1 MNTYYTDA
9 KIEKLEQENARLREV
24 VKMQD
29 EYTSLLVSDLE
40 EVILLAAT
48 HGMSIKSYL
57 PYALSGLIESL
68 ADNCII
74 RGQIITTA
82 EDELNMLPTIGTE
95 VK

>member
-29 EYTSLLVSDLE
+29 EYTSLLVSELE

-48 HGMSIKSYL
+48 HGWKSHNFEEGKRL
-57 PYALSGLIESL
+57 REAIRAGKEAL
-68 ADNCII
+68 
-74 RGQIITTA
+74 
-82 EDELNMLPTIGTE
+82 
-95 VK
+95 K